1 MQLTTEEKYRVKE
14 TKLNIEDALKKNS
27 NVSIKI
33 EAAHAGVMNG
43 NFLFYLPKALSFG
56 ADSLNKFYKP
66 LQKKHYNS
74 TLGYIYNSEYKETN
88 INSEHYNKI
97 TKADNAKDL
106 VSSVKQY
113 IKTDEYENNPTGFG
127 VLVSKAK
134 LYDSNKIKDLQ
145 YNDTGTVSVGGDAG
159 VAYCSI
165 CSNQIAECGH
175 KLGHRYKNNELC
187 FGIVADDFEIDHIS
201 FETIPANWET
211 NSLIITDSKQILGNI
226 ELIEEGQ
233 LMKLTLDKLK
243 ENLGNIESVLTELNL
258 LEYIDQYKTDIESA
272 LNSQFLLSADKQLPY
287 NTPLTT
293 YVTNQLLSQLE
304 ESEDKT
310 ILIELFGTSFED
322 IFADKTEDE
331 IKTIL
336 TEGVKQVEQP
346 AEVTLEPENN
356 GTPEAVVAT
365 EPTLAIT
372 DSDKIVLAIRDS
384 LAASFDNSFQQIFSQ
399 LENLF
404 TKENTAKANKI
415 LEERIEAFKSDLKAS
430 NSLNNVVSE
439 ELKESLI
446 NQIVLIKGVDIESEY
461 FTKLKSRSIQELKMT
476 LEDHIQLSK
485 QAPKVEK
492 PLPITD
498 ALKTVIDKIDPTTAI
513 NEMGNNPAE
522 PQVLEITDADKI
534 IETLVNS
541 VDSKLSQKE
550 FTTLYKQTTFEHGS
564 KVAKKLQVA
573 LKAQNKI

>member
-1 MQLTTEEKYRVKE
+1 MQLITEQKIIVKE
-14 TKLNIEDALKKNS
+14 TKLNIEDALKNKA
-27 NVSIKI
+27 NVSLKI

-43 NFLFYLPKALSFG
+43 NYLFYLPQALTFG
-56 ADSLNKFYKP
+56 AESLNRFYKP
-66 LQKKHYNS
+66 LQEKHYS
-74 TLGYIYNSEYKETN
+74 KTLGYIYNSEYKETN
-88 INSEHYNKI
+88 TSSSYYDKI
-97 TKADNAKDL
+97 MKSKDAKEL
-106 VSSVKQY
+106 VDSVKQY
-113 IKTDEYENNPTGFG
+113 IKTDDYENNPTGFG
-127 VLVSKAK
+127 VLISKAK
-134 LYDSNKIKDLQ
+134 LHNAKKIKDLQ

-211 NSLIITDSKQILGNI
+211 NSLIITDSKQLLGNI

-258 LEYIDQYKTDIESA
+258 LDYVDQYKRDIASA

-293 YVTNQLLSQLE
+293 YVTNQLLGQLE

-322 IFADKTEDE
+322 IFANKTEDE
-331 IKTIL
+331 VKTIL
-336 TEGVKQVEQP
+336 TEGVKEEEKPV
-346 AEVTLEPENN
+346 EVTLEPEKKEEE
-356 GTPEAVVAT
+356 TTVVD

-372 DSDKIVLAIRDS
+372 DSDKIVLAIKDS
-384 LAASFDNSFQQIFSQ
+384 LVASLDTSFQSLFGQ
-399 LENLF
+399 LKEF
-404 TKENTAKANKI
+404 FEKENTTKANKI
-415 LEERIEAFKSDLKAS
+415 LEERLIAYKSDLEAS
-430 NSLNNVVSE
+430 NTLTQVVSD
-439 ELKESLI
+439 ELKEALI
-446 NQIVLIKGVDIESEY
+446 NQIVLVANVDLESEY
-461 FTKLKSRSIQELKMT
+461 YKKLQTRSVQELKMT
-476 LEDHIQLSK
+476 LEDQVQNSK
-485 QAPKVEK
+485 QAPKVEPN

-498 ALKTVIDKIDPTTAI
+498 ALKEKIDPTVAVE
-513 NEMGNNPAE
+513 EMGGDPSTV
-522 PQVLEITDADKI
+522 PLEITDADKI
-534 IETLVNS
+534 IETLL
-541 VDSKLSQKE
+541 SKIEGKLTKNE
-550 FTTLYKQTTFEHGS
+550 FTTLYKQTTFDHGS